1 MHLRGFQ
8 NEISYI
14 VHSVYIL
21 NMDEL
26 KMPQDAMNTQ
36 VESMVLEPGGQTHF
50 SPRAT

>member
-1 MHLRGFQ
+1 MRLRGFQ

-21 NMDEL
+21 NMDKL

-36 VESMVLEPGGQTHF
+36 GQSMVLEQGCQTHI
-50 SPRAT
+50 SSRAT